1 MLNAPCKDCPNRCI
15 GCHSVCDRYKDF
27 RATCDAVSAAKR
39 REFAA
44 NEAGALR
51 GDKIRRDAH
60 RFGLKGRL
68 K

>member
-1 MLNAPCKDCPNRCI
+1 MIAPCKDCSDRCI
-15 GCHSVCDRYKDF
+15 GCHSVCDKYKDF

-44 NEAGALR
+44 DEAGALR

>member
-1 MLNAPCKDCPNRCI
+1 MNAPCKDCPDRCI
-15 GCHSVCDRYKDF
+15 GCHSVCAKYKDF
-27 RATCDAVSAAKR
+27 LAACDAVSAAKR